1 MSQIRTALGAEG
13 RNGRGGAV
21 RTLCV
26 IQHIEAEFL
35 GLMEDHLESRNI
47 RFRYVRP
54 FTEGTKI
61 PASPEDFAGLVLL
74 VAGPY
79 GVVSGHILPSLGAEL
94 PVIGVELGAVIL
106 AVAAGGGAE
115 EAPLRLWV
123 DRAARTDA
131 EALGGWLP
139 ERFPFA
145 AYLRDRPVP
154 GAGLAVL
161 ARDQAGEP
169 VVFAAGERAFGF
181 LGPPGMKRGMAEDVA
196 MAFEETPENLAAGLE
211 ALAEVQAEIA
221 HVLSPMMVGL
231 IQRCGLM
238 D

>member
-1 MSQIRTALGAEG
+1 M
-13 RNGRGGAV
+13 

-54 FTEGTKI
+54 FTEGTRI

-74 VAGPY
+74 GAGPY
-79 GVVSGHILPSLGAEL
+79 GVVSGHILPSLGAELRLARAFLNAEL

-181 LGPPGMKRGMAEDVA
+181 LGHPGMKRGMAEDVA